1 MALGNNGLI
10 RTDTG
15 RNDIEFVDTLAYNSS
30 YNILKRT
37 GTGRSDI
44 AWESINTGSDT
55 SGVTAGTSDVLDGK
69 YFVNSS
75 GSRLEGTMPNRGNGP
90 VASTSRVV
98 GNNNVYFRMNPGR
111 YTSSYS
117 GSIYNDTSEA
127 DKPEVYATYAQVAS
141 LVGLTAGKLL
151 QGQTVLGIAGTG
163 TGDGTAAAAD
173 ILSGKT
179 AYVDG
184 SKITGSMSNQGAKT
198 ASLNCGG
205 SYTIPKGYHNG
216 SGKVTANS
224 LSSQTSANATAA
236 DIVSGKT
243 AWVNGSK
250 ITGTLKHYVAYTK
263 NLCSNK
269 NVSMSISPSSSNV
282 STHTKV
288 TIGTIDISS
297 ISYFSNAYAILVKA
311 NKSGIGTKC
320 SIILPGPKLMS
331 DVITDSFDRL
341 MAGAGEF
348 GALTTGASLA
358 LIDKLDVY
366 ICAKLN
372 SNSNPTGITL
382 SAFAYLAGYNSKISG
397 SFNLD
402 ANVVGFII

>member
-1 MALGNNGLI
+1 MAVGNNGLI

-30 YNILKRT
+30 YSILKRT

-69 YFVNSS
+69 YFVNAS
-75 GSRLEGTMPNRGNGP
+75 GSKLEGTM
-90 VASTSRVV
+90 
-98 GNNNVYFRMNPGR
+98 
-111 YTSSYS
+111 
-117 GSIYNDTSEA
+117 
-127 DKPEVYATYAQVAS
+127 Q
-141 LVGLTAGKLL
+141 
-151 QGQTVLGIAGTG
+151 
-163 TGDGTAAAAD
+163 
-173 ILSGKT
+173 
-179 AYVDG
+179 
-184 SKITGSMSNQGAKT
+184 NQGAKT

-269 NVSMSISPSSSNV
+269 KVSMSISPSPSNV

-288 TIGTIDISS
+288 TIGTIDMSS

-311 NKSGIGTKC
+311 NESGTGTKC

-348 GALTTGASLA
+348 GALTTGTSLA
-358 LIDKLDVY
+358 LIHKLDVY

>member
-1 MALGNNGLI
+1 MAVGNNGLI

-30 YNILKRT
+30 YSILKRT
-37 GTGRSDI
+37 GTGRTDI
-44 AWESINTGSDT
+44 AWSSINTGSDT
-55 SGVTAGTSDVLDGK
+55 SGVTAGTADVLTGK
-69 YFVNSS
+69 YFVNSA
-75 GSRLEGTMPNRGNGP
+75 GSRLAGTM
-90 VASTSRVV
+90 
-98 GNNNVYFRMNPGR
+98 
-111 YTSSYS
+111 
-117 GSIYNDTSEA
+117 
-127 DKPEVYATYAQVAS
+127 Q
-141 LVGLTAGKLL
+141 
-151 QGQTVLGIAGTG
+151 
-163 TGDGTAAAAD
+163 
-173 ILSGKT
+173 
-179 AYVDG
+179 
-184 SKITGSMSNQGAKT
+184 NQGAKT

-269 NVSMSISPSSSNV
+269 KVSMSISPSPSNV

-288 TIGTIDISS
+288 TIGTIDMSS
-297 ISYFSNAYAILVKA
+297 ISYFRNAYAILIKA
-311 NKSGIGTKC
+311 NASEITGTKC

-331 DVITDSFDRL
+331 DVITDFFDRM

-348 GALTTGASLA
+348 GTLTTGISLT

-366 ICAKLN
+366 ICAELN

-382 SAFAYLAGYNSKISG
+382 SAFAYLSGYNSKISG

>member
-1 MALGNNGLI
+1 MALTSNGLI

-117 GSIYNDTSEA
+117 GSIYNTTSEA

-224 LSSQTSANATAA
+224 LSSQTSATAIAA

-250 ITGTLKHYVAYTK
+250 ITGTYTGRKSINKVLYNGNIQYNGAIK
-263 NLCSNK
+263 NIL
-269 NVSMSISPSSSNV
+269 SSYSLSDYDISNV
-282 STHTKV
+282 
-288 TIGTIDISS
+288 
-297 ISYFSNAYAILVKA
+297 Y
-311 NKSGIGTKC
+311 
-320 SIILPGPKLMS
+320 
-331 DVITDSFDRL
+331 
-341 MAGAGEF
+341 
-348 GALTTGASLA
+348 
-358 LIDKLDVY
+358 
-366 ICAKLN
+366 
-372 SNSNPTGITL
+372 
-382 SAFAYLAGYNSKISG
+382 
-397 SFNLD
+397 
-402 ANVVGFII
+402 GFIIKITVESATSNGDSTATFLLPTSRVGTPSIYAMSAPSSGTYIPVGSNQVNFMVTYSAKKLSIEVRYNSYKSTVTFITNVTLQYTIGA

>member
-1 MALGNNGLI
+1 MAVGNNGLI
-10 RTDTG
+10 RTDSG
-15 RNDIEFVDTLAYNSS
+15 RNDIEFIDTLAYNSS
-30 YNILKRT
+30 YNVLERDGEGRT
-37 GTGRSDI
+37 DI
-44 AWESINTGSDT
+44 AWSSINTGSDT
-55 SGVTAGTSDVLDGK
+55 SGVTAGTADVLTGK
-69 YFVNSS
+69 YFVNSA
-75 GSRLEGTMPNRGNGP
+75 GSRLAGTM
-90 VASTSRVV
+90 
-98 GNNNVYFRMNPGR
+98 
-111 YTSSYS
+111 
-117 GSIYNDTSEA
+117 
-127 DKPEVYATYAQVAS
+127 Q
-141 LVGLTAGKLL
+141 
-151 QGQTVLGIAGTG
+151 
-163 TGDGTAAAAD
+163 
-173 ILSGKT
+173 
-179 AYVDG
+179 
-184 SKITGSMSNQGAKT
+184 NQGAKT

-224 LSSQTSANATAA
+224 LSSQTSATAIAA

-288 TIGTIDISS
+288 TIGTIDMSS

-311 NKSGIGTKC
+311 NKSGTGTKC